1 MLLQVYT
8 SVMSNLAPMLQASVL
23 QQLCRC
29 RYLSYDDR
37 DATLT
42 FQVFADIEPANEYD
56 RFKVTVQVLE
66 GQQAGETIEMMN
78 KSKLPTQAFK
88 DFVSWS
94 IDLNSF
100 RGQTVQVSFTF
111 DSIDEMN
118 NAYEGVFI
126 DDIQVSLG
134 CTELSACEEDKD
146 CDDGDPCT
154 TSLCS
159 AEGCVSNNICEEPG
173 TEEPGTE
180 EPVTEEP
187 GTEEPGTEEPGT
199 EEPGTEEPGPRSPAP
214 KSPPRSLYRRT
225 WYRRT
230 RYRRAGH
237 RRTRY

>member
-1 MLLQVYT
+1 AWGVSKVRAKSAPASLYFGDEQSGSYATGERVAAA
-8 SVMSNLAPMLQASVL
+8 MSLPMLEL
-23 QQLCRC
+23 P
-29 RYLSYDDR
+29 DDR

-100 RGQTVQVSFTF
+100 RGQSIQVRFTF

-159 AEGCVSNNICEEPG
+159 AEGCVSDNICEEPG

-180 EPVTEEP
+180 EP
-187 GTEEPGTEEPGT
+187 G
-199 EEPGTEEPGPRSPAP
+199 
-214 KSPPRSLYRRT
+214 
-225 WYRRT
+225 
-230 RYRRAGH
+230 
-237 RRTRY
+237 